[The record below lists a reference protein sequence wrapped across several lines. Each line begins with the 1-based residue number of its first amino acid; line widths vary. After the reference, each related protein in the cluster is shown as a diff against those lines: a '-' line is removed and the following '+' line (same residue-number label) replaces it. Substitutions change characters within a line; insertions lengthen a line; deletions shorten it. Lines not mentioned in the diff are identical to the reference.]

1 MTTNQTVGSYW
12 FRANVEEACRSYNNG
27 AGRSI
32 FTYAGAN
39 VSQPNST
46 SSQISSCDDEGPLI
60 PRWPT
65 TVPQDTFS
73 AQAQTLEVDVELPG
87 LGKNNGDII
96 VWAVNMTAM
105 NVDWEFPVLSYV
117 YKGNTSYPDD
127 ENLISISN
135 EAKWTYWIIQETPSS
150 TVPIPHPIHLH
161 GHHFFILGTGT
172 GVWSPNNKLQF
183 DNPPRRDSATL
194 PGGGWLVIAFR
205 ADNPGAWLMHCHIA
219 WHISDGLGVTFL
231 EGIDSIAPAPADY
244 DPTCR
249 DWTSYYKHAA
259 YLKIDSGL

>member
-135 EAKWTYWIIQETPSS
+135 EAKVDTTS
-150 TVPIPHPIHLH
+150 TCCRIKDVTDLELVDVLDHSRNAEFNGPN
-161 GHHFFILGTGT
+161 T
-172 GVWSPNNKLQF
+172 SP
-183 DNPPRRDSATL
+183 DPPPRASFL
-194 PGGGWLVIAFR
+194 YPWHGYGCLVSKQQVAI
-205 ADNPGAWLMHCHIA
+205 
-219 WHISDGLGVTFL
+219 
-231 EGIDSIAPAPADY
+231 
-244 DPTCR
+244 
-249 DWTSYYKHAA
+249 
-259 YLKIDSGL
+259 